1 MQQKPFH
8 DHIGHPVVCYDV
20 NICTRIQ
27 SFEPTSNLLFQL
39 MSCVFRRIFGR
50 DSDLSAFV
58 SGAAAGGLSMGLF
71 YRSRAIAMYA
81 AWKTLEVTIHK

>member
-1 MQQKPFH
+1 M
-8 DHIGHPVVCYDV
+8 
-20 NICTRIQ
+20 TR
-27 SFEPTSNLLFQL
+27 TSYLLFQL
-39 MSCVFRRIFGR
+39 MSCVFRRLLGR

-71 YRSRAIAMYA
+71 YRSRSIAMYA